1 MQPTTSSPVS
11 QSPTRKRYWVIVF
24 AVTLA
29 ILSYIDRVT
38 LSKVAPQITHDLG
51 LTKQQMGFVFSAFAL
66 AYALFEIPGG
76 WMGDWLGPRR
86 VLMRIVIWWSACTA
100 LMGAV
105 WNHTSMVVLQF
116 LFGAGEAGGF
126 PNLTKAMTVWLPR
139 GERVRAQGIMWM
151 FARWGGAFT
160 PLLVYYVSQALSSW
174 RLTFVL
180 FGSLGAIWAIA
191 FYKWFRD
198 DPRQRNDLNA
208 AEQAMLAEN
217 AGNAGGHVNVPWGA
231 AIRSRSVWLLWAQYF
246 CLTYPWYFYITWLPT
261 YLAERRHLTDAEVAR
276 FATLPLFLGGV
287 GCLFSGWVSKYI
299 VNWVGS
305 SSRTRKLIAT
315 SGFVGAAILLVLS
328 NQVEHPVGA
337 ILLIGFASFCN
348 DLVMPH
354 AWATAMDVG
363 GKYAGT
369 LSGSMNMMGN
379 LAGAVAPS
387 LMPLILARTGSWDM
401 VIYSMALMYV
411 VGSFTWPFMQPTKSI
426 EANA

>member
-1 MQPTTSSPVS
+1 MSL
-11 QSPTRKRYWVIVF
+11 SPTRKRYWVIVF

-38 LSKVAPQITHDLG
+38 LSKVAPQITQDLG

-105 WNHTSMVVLQF
+105 WNHASMVVLQF

-160 PLLVYYVSQALSSW
+160 PLLVYYVSQVLHSW

-180 FGSLGAIWAIA
+180 FGSLGAIWAVA
-191 FYKWFRD
+191 FYLWFRD
-198 DPRQRNDLNA
+198 DPRQRKDLND
-208 AEQAMLAEN
+208 AEQALLAEN
-217 AGNAGGHVNVPWGA
+217 AGNAGGHANVPWA
-231 AIRSRSVWLLWAQYF
+231 AALRSRSVWLLWAQYF

-261 YLAERRHLTDAEVAR
+261 YLARAPPPDGCRRGAVRHPPLVPRRGWLPVFRLGLEVR
-276 FATLPLFLGGV
+276 RQLGRECRADPQGDRDQRLC
-287 GCLFSGWVSKYI
+287 GRCGICWCC
-299 VNWVGS
+299 
-305 SSRTRKLIAT
+305 RTRWSIRSA
-315 SGFVGAAILLVLS
+315 
-328 NQVEHPVGA
+328 A

-354 AWATAMDVG
+354 AWATCHGCRRQVRRDAFRLDEHDGESRRG
-363 GKYAGT
+363 GGALADAFDSQPYRKLGHGDLLHGIHVRRRQLYLAIYA
-369 LSGSMNMMGN
+369 
-379 LAGAVAPS
+379 AH
-387 LMPLILARTGSWDM
+387 
-401 VIYSMALMYV
+401 
-411 VGSFTWPFMQPTKSI
+411 
-426 EANA
+426 